1 MDNKQ
6 KKITTTNKNNN
17 ELISNDIL
25 LYLQIHALPS
35 HHLRGQFWQQVGA
48 DTEPQSNSMW
58 RKSIRFFSLEP
69 GIPQKRGIEGFQESK
84 GMEDIKRIGPIETN
98 KRTQTGLQRLVASMS
113 LCESVPNHLC
123 ICCRYMVSVRFLPMR
138 VSVSLTLL
146 TALRTLLG
154 LHCQALL

>member
-1 MDNKQ
+1 
-6 KKITTTNKNNN
+6 
-17 ELISNDIL
+17 
-25 LYLQIHALPS
+25 
-35 HHLRGQFWQQVGA
+35 
-48 DTEPQSNSMW
+48 
-58 RKSIRFFSLEP
+58 
-69 GIPQKRGIEGFQESK
+69 
-84 GMEDIKRIGPIETN
+84 MEDIKRIGPIETN